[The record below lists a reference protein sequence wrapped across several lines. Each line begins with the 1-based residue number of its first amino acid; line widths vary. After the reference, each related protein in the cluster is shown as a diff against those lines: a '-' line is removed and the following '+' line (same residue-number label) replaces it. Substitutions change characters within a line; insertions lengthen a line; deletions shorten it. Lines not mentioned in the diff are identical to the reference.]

1 MCWAVKLGQRVTVA
15 VNAGP
20 NDDLGGSNV
29 LSAATDA
36 ELCDIEFAGDAG
48 VGSVELDPVRWLA
61 IRQVV
66 CGSTGQVNESLS
78 LLAAS
83 AVLVVGRRRAGGIGA
98 GGIGAGQSSVGG
110 MVALGDRGVSGVTSE
125 GTELADADA
134 GFCAGGERRNQ
145 ASKSSH
151 SWRSSA
157 SERHNGAG

>member
-66 CGSTGQVNESLS
+66 CGITGQVNESLS

-98 GGIGAGQSSVGG
+98 GGIGAG
-110 MVALGDRGVSGVTSE
+110 
-125 GTELADADA
+125 
-134 GFCAGGERRNQ
+134 
-145 ASKSSH
+145 
-151 SWRSSA
+151 
-157 SERHNGAG
+157 